1 MTFIDG
7 IILGIIQ
14 GLTEFLP
21 ISSSGHLVLVQE
33 ILGLELPGN
42 DFEILLHLGTLCS
55 ILVVFFKDIKNILLT
70 VSSKET
76 QRFILM
82 IFIGT
87 LPALIIGLG
96 LKDLIAELFDNLLV
110 VGFALIF
117 TGLTL
122 ISSFYFNRQ
131 KNEYSIFRSFLIG
144 IAQAV
149 AIIPGISR
157 SGMTI
162 SCALLLGLDSKQ
174 AAKFSFLLAI
184 PVIGGAGILMVTDIE
199 TASSIDFST
208 LMGGLFSS
216 FFIGV
221 VALKWLLAWLE
232 DGKFHYFGIYCLL
245 IGIITVIV

>member
-1 MTFIDG
+1 MTFIEG

-184 PVIGGAGILMVTDIE
+184 PVIGGAGLLMITDIE

>member
-1 MTFIDG
+1 MIEIFI
-7 IILGIIQ
+7 LSLIQ
-14 GLTEFLP
+14 GITEFLP

-55 ILVVFFKDIKNILLT
+55 ILVVFFKDIKNIFLT

-82 IFIGT
+82 IIIGT
-87 LPALIIGLG
+87 LPALVIGLG

>member
-55 ILVVFFKDIKNILLT
+55 ILVVFFKDIKNIFLT

-82 IFIGT
+82 IIIGT
-87 LPALIIGLG
+87 LPALVIGLG
-96 LKDLIAELFDNLLV
+96 LKDLITELFDNLLV

-162 SCALLLGLDSKQ
+162 SCALLLGLGSKQ

>member
-1 MTFIDG
+1 MTFIEG

-55 ILVVFFKDIKNILLT
+55 ILVVFFKDIKNIFLT

-82 IFIGT
+82 IIIGT
-87 LPALIIGLG
+87 LPALVIGLG
-96 LKDLIAELFDNLLV
+96 LKDLIAQLFDNLLV

>member
-1 MTFIDG
+1 MTFIEG

-55 ILVVFFKDIKNILLT
+55 ILVVFFKDIKNIFLT

-82 IFIGT
+82 IIIGT
-87 LPALIIGLG
+87 LPALVIGLG

-110 VGFALIF
+110 VGIALIF

>member
-1 MTFIDG
+1 MTFIEG

-55 ILVVFFKDIKNILLT
+55 ILVVFFKDIKNIFLT

-82 IFIGT
+82 IIIGT
-87 LPALIIGLG
+87 LPALVIGLG

-131 KNEYSIFRSFLIG
+131 KNEYSIARSFLIG

>member
-1 MTFIDG
+1 MTFIEG

-55 ILVVFFKDIKNILLT
+55 ILVVFFKDIKNIFLT

-76 QRFILM
+76 QKFILM

-131 KNEYSIFRSFLIG
+131 KNEYSISKSFLIG

-184 PVIGGAGILMVTDIE
+184 PVIGGAGLLMFTDIE
-199 TASSIDFST
+199 TASSINFST
-208 LMGGLFSS
+208 LIGGLFSS

-245 IGIITVIV
+245 IGIITIIV

>member
-1 MTFIDG
+1 MTFIEG

-55 ILVVFFKDIKNILLT
+55 ILVVFFKDIKNIFLT

-82 IFIGT
+82 IIIGT
-87 LPALIIGLG
+87 LPALVIGLG

-199 TASSIDFST
+199 TASNIDFST

-216 FFIGV
+216 FFIGI

>member
-1 MTFIDG
+1 MTFIEG

-55 ILVVFFKDIKNILLT
+55 ILVVFFKDIKNIFLT

-82 IFIGT
+82 IIIGT

-96 LKDLIAELFDNLLV
+96 LKNLIAELFDNLLV

>member
-1 MTFIDG
+1 MTFIEG

-55 ILVVFFKDIKNILLT
+55 ILVVFIKDIKNIFLT

-82 IFIGT
+82 IIIGT
-87 LPALIIGLG
+87 LPALVIGLG
-96 LKDLIAELFDNLLV
+96 LKDLITELFDNLLV

-216 FFIGV
+216 FFIGI

>member
-55 ILVVFFKDIKNILLT
+55 ILVVFFKDIKNIFLT

-131 KNEYSIFRSFLIG
+131 KNEYSIARSFLIG

-232 DGKFHYFGIYCLL
+232 DGKFHYFGIYCLI

>member
-1 MTFIDG
+1 MTFIEG

-55 ILVVFFKDIKNILLT
+55 ILVVFFKDIKNIFLT
-70 VSSKET
+70 ASSKET

-82 IFIGT
+82 IIIGT
-87 LPALIIGLG
+87 LPALVIGLG
-96 LKDLIAELFDNLLV
+96 LKDLITELFDNLLV

-117 TGLTL
+117 TGLIL

>member
-1 MTFIDG
+1 MTFIEG

-55 ILVVFFKDIKNILLT
+55 ILVVFFKDIKNIFLT

-82 IFIGT
+82 IIIGT
-87 LPALIIGLG
+87 LPALVIGLG

>member
-1 MTFIDG
+1 MTFIEG

-55 ILVVFFKDIKNILLT
+55 ILVVFFKDIKNIFLT

-82 IFIGT
+82 IIIGT

>member
-1 MTFIDG
+1 MTIIDG
-7 IILGIIQ
+7 IILGITQ

-55 ILVVFFKDIKNILLT
+55 IVVVFFKDIKNIFLSISL
-70 VSSKET
+70 KKT

-87 LPALIIGLG
+87 IPAVIVGLG
-96 LKDLIAELFDNLLV
+96 LKDSIEQLFDDFLI

-117 TGLTL
+117 TGLIL
-122 ISSFYFNRQ
+122 ISSSYFKRQ
-131 KNEYSIFRSFLIG
+131 DNEYSISSSFLIG
-144 IAQAV
+144 LAQAV

-162 SCALLLGLDSKQ
+162 SCALLLGLDSKK

-184 PVIGGAGILMVTDIE
+184 PVIGGAGLLMLADIE
-199 TASSIDFST
+199 NGFNIDISRSLAGF
-208 LMGGLFSS
+208 FSS
-216 FFIGV
+216 FFVGV
-221 VALKWLLAWLE
+221 IALKWLLAWLQN
-232 DGKFHYFGIYCLL
+232 GKFHYFGVYCLF
-245 IGIITVIV
+245 IGIITVLI